1 MYTVHSTVVYVPVP
15 ATYHQVPPGYTL
27 TPENMAK
34 AVDELSGTRA
44 LLLYVWNMV
53 QYCRKS
59 NVQWER
65 VQAMHRRRKFRNLK
79 PEIN

>member
-53 QYCRKS
+53 Q
-59 NVQWER
+59 
-65 VQAMHRRRKFRNLK
+65 LL
-79 PEIN
+79 